1 MIPAASV
8 EPRVAALLLAGGRSI
23 RMGRDKAMLDWQG
36 QPLWR
41 HQVEKLISLKP
52 QRLVI
57 ACRQEQL
64 LHDQPGLPSCLEWC
78 FDPPGQ
84 DLGPLGA
91 IQRVLAG
98 ASEPCWVV
106 AVDLPHLQLAQ
117 LQMLAQSALR
127 SGQACFFRTS
137 HGLEPLAAL
146 YHPSLLPFVERSI
159 AQGQL
164 AVKGV
169 AHAAIE
175 AGLAQL
181 VVLPPD
187 LDPSF
192 HNMNRPED
200 YPAFE

>member
-1 MIPAASV
+1 MRPAASV
-8 EPRVAALLLAGGRSI
+8 YPRISALLLAGGRSI

-41 HQVEKLISLKP
+41 HQVEKLIALKP

-64 LHDQPGLPSCLEWC
+64 LHDQPDLPSGLDWC

-98 ASEPCWVV
+98 TSDPCWVM
-106 AVDLPHLQLAQ
+106 AVDLPHLQLARLWSLCQ
-117 LQMLAQSALR
+117 TALR
-127 SGQACFFRTS
+127 SAQACFFRTS

-146 YHPSLLPFVERSI
+146 YHPRLLPFVEQSI

-164 AVKGV
+164 AVKAV

-181 VVLPPD
+181 VVLPSE
-187 LDPSF
+187 LEPSF

-200 YPAFE
+200 YAAAA